1 MRSLYN
7 NIGIPYNIG
16 NLVMRRLTSIQNYID
31 IYIIED
37 AKSKYQFY
45 KDIDKEEIKFKTQ
58 IQETVSAFGDQQHKA
73 ASSCI

>member
-1 MRSLYN
+1 MKSSYN

-37 AKSKYQFY
+37 AKGKYQFY
-45 KDIDKEEIKFKTQ
+45 KDIDN
-58 IQETVSAFGDQQHKA
+58 
-73 ASSCI
+73 

>member
-1 MRSLYN
+1 MKPLYN
-7 NIGIPYNIG
+7 SIGDPYVID
-16 NLVMRRLTSIQNYID
+16 NLVMRKLTSVQNYID

-45 KDIDKEEIKFKTQ
+45 KCIDKEEIKFKTQ

-73 ASSCI
+73 ASCI